1 MWCARHYVR
10 PLKYRKKKPKRNS
23 VEAVL
28 TIKYTVFLLCIWC
41 LNSSVVL
48 LTAERT
54 SSYNCALSQQTSTS
68 EQGHPFFYPFIHS
81 AFGGGEGMGHMFYG
95 FGTKSYNWEINL
107 LVNDL
112 LATFVLVY
120 SKNYFSFNS
129 FLSTYYVFGTILSTK
144 GSRIN
149 NIKSLPSRTLTSRH
163 RTQGANLSCWPHWPQ
178 PTQPFQNKNGWDCL
192 CLFWFWFCFEKG
204 VQAYRD
210 SKPFR
215 YKRYQFACP
224 SFNPYKLS
232 PWTSD
237 CLKSM
242 AIFRTSLRLIKD
254 VPKWKVWSC

>member
-1 MWCARHYVR
+1 MWCPRHYVR
-10 PLKYRKKKPKRNS
+10 PLKYRKKKNQC
-23 VEAVL
+23 
-28 TIKYTVFLLCIWC
+28 IILCIWC

-48 LTAERT
+48 RTAERT

-120 SKNYFSFNS
+120 SKNYFSFNN

-149 NIKSLPSRTLTSRH
+149 NVKSLPSRKLTNVQTQNTGGKFIMLATLT
-163 RTQGANLSCWPHWPQ
+163 
-178 PTQPFQNKNGWDCL
+178 PTNSTIP
-192 CLFWFWFCFEKG
+192 E
-204 VQAYRD
+204 
-210 SKPFR
+210 
-215 YKRYQFACP
+215 
-224 SFNPYKLS
+224 
-232 PWTSD
+232 
-237 CLKSM
+237 
-242 AIFRTSLRLIKD
+242 
-254 VPKWKVWSC
+254 